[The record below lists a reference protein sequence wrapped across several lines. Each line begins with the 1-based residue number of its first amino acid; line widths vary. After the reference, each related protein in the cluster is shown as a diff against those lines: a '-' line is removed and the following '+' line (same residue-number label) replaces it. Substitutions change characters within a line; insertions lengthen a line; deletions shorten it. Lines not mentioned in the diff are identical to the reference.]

1 MTSSMPSAPAARS
14 RTLDMPDDVDGPFA
28 VTKVVDGDTIWVR
41 VGGDRVKLR
50 LIGIDTPETVDPG
63 KPVGCFGPEASAEAA
78 RLLSDSSVYLELDPS
93 QGETDRYDRTLAYV
107 WMADGTMFNLEMI
120 RKGFAREYTY
130 DDPYE
135 YQAPFREAEQLATSD
150 GVGLWAAC

>member
-1 MTSSMPSAPAARS
+1 
-14 RTLDMPDDVDGPFA
+14 MPDDADGPFA

-63 KPVGCFGPEASAEAA
+63 EPVGCFGPEASAEAF
-78 RLLSDSSVYLELDPS
+78 RLLSDSSVYLEMDPS

-107 WMADGTMFNLEMI
+107 WMTDGTMFNLEMI
-120 RKGFAREYTY
+120 RNGFAYEYTY
-130 DDPYE
+130 DEPYE
-135 YQAPFREAEQLATSD
+135 YQEQFQYAEQLATSENL
-150 GVGLWAAC
+150 GLWAAC